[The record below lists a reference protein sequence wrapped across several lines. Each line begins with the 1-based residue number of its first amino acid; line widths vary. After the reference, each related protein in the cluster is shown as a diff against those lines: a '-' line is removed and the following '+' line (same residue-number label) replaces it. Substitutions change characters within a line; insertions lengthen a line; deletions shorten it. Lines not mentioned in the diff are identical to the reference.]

1 MKKVLLVEDEV
12 QVASFINKGLTEEGF
27 DVSVAFDGNVGW
39 ECFNKEVLTSLSWI
53 LCCQEKMAWRFV
65 LSFGK

>member
-39 ECFNKEVLTSLSWI
+39 EMF
-53 LCCQEKMAWRFV
+53 
-65 LSFGK
+65 